1 MTDSPTA
8 TLAGA
13 RLGLGLGRGRGHGG
27 RLELLGVV
35 VDAPDLDLVVGFGRI
50 VTLYYRF
57 IHFMPYLLIYSVP
70 LFLK

>member
-1 MTDSPTA
+1 
-8 TLAGA
+8 
-13 RLGLGLGRGRGHGG
+13 
-27 RLELLGVV
+27 VV